1 MRARVLGAL
10 VAAASM
16 LGGVIGA
23 PATAHAQIG
32 SAFTYQGKLHF
43 DGVPAN
49 GTYDMRFSLFNATG
63 GLFPPV
69 ICVDGVQV
77 VDGLFTVL
85 LDFGPTNFGLQGVR
99 QLQIEVRS
107 DFTPNNCG
115 TGAYTLLEPR
125 QQLSPAP
132 YAIQT
137 RGLLTDAAERIGLG
151 GSPGA
156 HRLRVYGGLE
166 VLDNDTP
173 GEGVRFE
180 TPSFAL
186 LDETGNDL
194 YRWESADGAHVIFT
208 RGGTPSVIVN
218 TWGNVAIGDVTDS
231 DAILHVKR
239 DGSRLAQVFQTTR
252 NGDDLPLQPQVA
264 TRSPGTATSSA
275 SSPGGVWSNLPNGPL
290 FDDGSRATAPLQSL
304 GGSSGDYGTRLLTIS
319 NFGFNIPPGSFITGF
334 TVTVNGFVAM
344 NCTGGQ
350 PGLQSESTIRA
361 RLLGSQAASNI
372 YRERPMHIGAG
383 DADVTL
389 GQSTNDLWGGG
400 WTPAIVSSSGF
411 GVELRISA
419 RCTYLQSLCPGC
431 PQTTRVPCGPC
442 FSGGTANVDHVTI
455 TVRYAAQPP
464 TVAPIAWGVGIPEQS
479 GVFAISRSMTLASPD
494 VAVAQSGWV
503 GLGTDDPQTP
513 LHVVTTGPVN
523 NTYQLRLTNTV
534 APTASRNASM
544 RVADD
549 GQFEVT
555 SNGIT
560 NARLQPNGTWT
571 TSSDARL
578 KEDVT
583 PAEGLLDAALRLR
596 PVRFRWLH
604 DGAPD
609 FGLLAQ
615 DVRGVLPELVSGTER
630 QMLTVDYARLG
641 VVAIGAVQAHERALE
656 ALRAENADLR
666 ARLERLESLLR
677 ATPAE

>member
-1 MRARVLGAL
+1 MRTRVLGAL
-10 VAAASM
+10 VMAASM
-16 LGGVIGA
+16 LGGVVGA

-49 GTYDMRFSLFNATG
+49 GTYDMRFSAFNATG

-77 VDGLFTVL
+77 VDGLFTVV
-85 LDFGPTNFGLQGVR
+85 LDFGPTNFGLQRVR

-125 QQLSPAP
+125 QELTPAP
-132 YAIQT
+132 YALQT
-137 RGLLTDAAERIGLG
+137 RGLLTDAEERIGLG

-156 HRLRVYGGLE
+156 HRLRIYGGLE
-166 VLDNDTP
+166 VLDNDDP

-186 LDETGNDL
+186 LDETANDL
-194 YRWESADGAHVIFT
+194 YRWESADGAHVIYT

-218 TWGNVAIGDVTDS
+218 RWGNVAIGDVPDS
-231 DAILHVKR
+231 ESIFHIKR
-239 DGSRLAQVFQTTR
+239 DLSRLAQVFETTR
-252 NGDDLPLQPQVA
+252 SGDDLPLTPVVT
-264 TRSPGTATSSA
+264 TRSPGAATSVA
-275 SSPGGVWSNLPNGPL
+275 SSPGGAWSNIPGGLL
-290 FDDGSRATAPLQSL
+290 SDDGSRATAPLQTL
-304 GGSSGDYGTRLLTIS
+304 GGSSGQFGTRKLRIT
-319 NFGFNIPPGSFITGF
+319 NFGFNIPSGSFITGI
-334 TVTVNGFVAM
+334 TVTVNGFVSVT
-344 NCTGGQ
+344 CSGSQ

-361 RLLGSQAASNI
+361 RLIDGASTSSS
-372 YRERPMHIGAG
+372 RERPMHIGAG

-400 WTPAIVSSSGF
+400 WTSANISSSGF
-411 GVELRISA
+411 GVELEISA
-419 RCTYLQSLCPGC
+419 TCTYLSSLCSGC
-431 PQTTRVPCGPC
+431 PQTTRVTCAPC
-442 FSGGTANVDHVTI
+442 FSAGTANLDHVTI
-455 TVRYAAQPP
+455 TVRYSTLPP
-464 TVAPIAWGVGIPEQS
+464 TIAPIAWGVGIPEQS
-479 GVFAISRSMTLASPD
+479 GVFAISRSMTLANPD
-494 VAVAQSGWV
+494 VAVTQSGWV
-503 GLGTDDPQTP
+503 GLGTQDPQAP
-513 LHVVTTGPVN
+513 LHMVTAGPLNTGF
-523 NTYQLRLTNTV
+523 QLRLTNTA
-534 APTASRNASM
+534 APSNTRTASV
-544 RVADD
+544 RVADE
-549 GQFEVT
+549 GLLEMTSGGVT
-555 SNGIT
+555 L
-560 NARLQPNGTWT
+560 ARLQLNGTWT